1 MLHYFYSI
9 LIYNRPKLKTTKI
22 SLYRKCTFI
31 QWIYYS
37 AIKNNEIMK
46 FLGKWL
52 ELENILREITQT
64 QKNTN
69 GMYSMISGLAEKF
82 RIPMIQPTNH
92 M

>member
-1 MLHYFYSI
+1 
-9 LIYNRPKLKTTKI
+9 
-22 SLYRKCTFI
+22 
-31 QWIYYS
+31 
-37 AIKNNEIMK
+37 MK